1 MSSDYWD
8 VRTLSAYLN
17 IKSCTLYAWAAQ
29 GRIPCLKI
37 HGLVRFR
44 KDEIDQW
51 VESFRERPKATE
63 SPRMRASAF
72 DIDRVI
78 ARAKRAAYN
87 SPHGE
92 TRQRS
97 SPIGKEA
104 ADGAV

>member
-1 MSSDYWD
+1 MLL
-8 VRTLSAYLN
+8 T
-17 IKSCTLYAWAAQ
+17 IKEVATRLQIKPSTLYAWAAQ

-51 VESFRERPKATE
+51 LESFRERPKAE
-63 SPRMRASAF
+63 KSRPVRASAF
-72 DIDRVI
+72 DINRVI